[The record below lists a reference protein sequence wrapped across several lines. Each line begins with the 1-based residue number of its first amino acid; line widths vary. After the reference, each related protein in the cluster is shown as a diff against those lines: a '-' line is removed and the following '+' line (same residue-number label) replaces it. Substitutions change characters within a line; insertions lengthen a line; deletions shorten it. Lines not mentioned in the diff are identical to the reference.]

1 MTIIF
6 CNLYRIFSNFTS
18 FSFYFIFQQFIGNC
32 INGGIDH
39 TYQFDWINE
48 DKKIPIISNNTIIP
62 DV

>member
-6 CNLYRIFSNFTS
+6 NLYRIFSNFTS

-39 TYQFDWINE
+39 TYQFDWIKEGN
-48 DKKIPIISNNTIIP
+48 KIPVLSNHTSMF
-62 DV
+62 DL